1 MADAAA
7 QPATA
12 ITLAAAAAVAATALA
27 AVAYPALS
35 TILCTTVLAYAPVL
49 PSAAGLRTLRI
60 AVP

>member
-12 ITLAAAAAVAATALA
+12 ITLAAAAATALA

-35 TILCTTVLAYAPVL
+35 T
-49 PSAAGLRTLRI
+49 SARCE
-60 AVP
+60 

>member
-12 ITLAAAAAVAATALA
+12 ITLAAAAATALA

-35 TILCTTVLAYAPVL
+35 TILCTTILAYAPGL
-49 PSAAGLRTLRI
+49 PFAAGLRTLRI